1 MERAKNIKNICVYR
15 VLIIFIMI
23 FVASLIGYVFQYV
36 GLSEPNIVLVYI
48 LAVLLITWAASG
60 YITGIAASVIAT
72 FTFNYFFT
80 KPYFSFV
87 EHNLSYIMTFVIM
100 IITAFITT
108 SLTSRMKNN
117 AFEARQKEAEAT
129 ALYSLNTRLTGASD
143 INDMAQ
149 ISASAVSLSF
159 DCEAECLCFYKSD
172 KYEKI
177 RNRIENLE
185 TMCDEGDKFWDWP
198 IYGNESPLG
207 VIRIPSDKARE
218 MDEDQ
223 KSLLQ
228 VMIESI
234 ALAMDRWQASQK
246 QMEADAEIVQ
256 ERYRTNLL
264 RSISH
269 DLRTPL
275 SGIIG
280 TSEMLLDMVD
290 ESDEKYPMI
299 KGIYNEADWLHGL
312 MENILSLTQLDDGRL
327 TIEKELEAAEEIVG
341 GAVSHISRRFPEYE
355 IKVKVPEEL
364 LLVPMDAK
372 LIQQVLMNLLDN
384 AVKHTPKEKEIS
396 VSVTEDQKN
405 NQAVFAVKDQG
416 DGIKNED
423 VSILFKPFYTSR
435 EMSAD
440 AHRGT
445 GLGLTICEA
454 IVKAHGGQIEARNST
469 DGKGAEFTFTLPME
483 VKKREKNRYKY
494 SDSGR

>member
-1 MERAKNIKNICVYR
+1 MFAFR
-15 VLIIFIMI
+15 VLIIFVMLS
-23 FVASLIGYVFQYV
+23 VASVVGYIFTYM
-36 GLSEPNIVLVYI
+36 GLSETNVALVYI
-48 LAVLLITWAASG
+48 LAILLITWAATG
-60 YITGIAASVIAT
+60 YITGIVASVIAT
-72 FTFNYFFT
+72 FTFNYFFA
-80 KPYFSFV
+80 KPYFSFSEDNV
-87 EHNLSYIMTFVIM
+87 NYLMTFIIM
-100 IITAFITT
+100 IITSYITST
-108 SLTSRMKNN
+108 LTSKMKNN

-129 ALYSLNTRLTGASD
+129 ALYSLNTRLTCASD

-172 KYEKI
+172 KYKKI
-177 RNRIENLE
+177 REKIENLE
-185 TMCDEGDKFWDWP
+185 TIYDEGEKFWDWP
-198 IYGNESPLG
+198 IYGNENPLG
-207 VIRIPSDKARE
+207 VIRIPSGKAKT
-218 MDEDQ
+218 MNEDQ
-223 KSLLQ
+223 KSLLK

-280 TSEMLLDMVD
+280 TSEMLLDMIN
-290 ESDEKYPMI
+290 ETDEKYQMI
-299 KGIYNEADWLHGL
+299 RGIYNEADWLHGL
-312 MENILSLTQLDDGRL
+312 MENILSLTKLDDGRL
-327 TIEKELEAAEEIVG
+327 TIEKQNEAVEEIVG
-341 GAVSHISRRFPEYE
+341 GAVSHISRRFPDYE

-396 VSVTEDQKN
+396 VSVIEDKEESS
-405 NQAVFAVKDQG
+405 AVFTVKDQG
-416 DGIKNED
+416 NGIKNED
-423 VSILFKPFYTSR
+423 VSIIFKPFYTSR
-435 EMSAD
+435 GKLAD

-454 IVKAHGGQIEARNST
+454 IVKAHGGQIEARNSS
-469 DGKGAEFTFTLPME
+469 DGKGAEFIFTLPME
-483 VKKREKNRYKY
+483 VKKNEKHEYKY
-494 SDSGR
+494 SDSRR